1 MSDRDTSG
9 FTRASHQSQALC
21 LGTLGAAGLLMP
33 IAAWGFDSLWRFAV
47 AWGAA
52 AGGVWL
58 LSRARWH
65 WRMHAVALD
74 WGGLG
79 GLDPGLMLGGAFSV
93 DAPDLYE
100 RGRLHKDVRRLLE
113 VAGSQFPGKLT
124 LDTMATQLEDDGKGG
139 RKLVSWG
146 FQCVEPGFLTDTVT
160 QQRLQKTF
168 LKALGGI
175 WMFTFDPRS
184 DSFGGSCKSSIPKL
198 VFPPMWPVVVTAA
211 EAKKR
216 YIGWELKVGVSADGE
231 VGVCLERMAHV
242 KVIGETGAGKSVAA
256 RSWLEQFRTM
266 GWMLLLADGKGADY
280 VGYFAPDPDD
290 HGLPVPGTVAV
301 GLGASVR
308 GMAYIAA
315 VTLAYQILQERQEGS
330 MQAKIDDPENW
341 NSFIPVLLVM
351 DEIKGM
357 REKWRNN
364 LSKDEAKAVESMVTE
379 ITALGRELRV
389 HVLMI
394 SQDARDVSIPGVWN
408 SNLPL
413 TISLGKP
420 SEMTVNKAFED
431 SVRPKVRMIRES
443 MDPELKGRCLI
454 ASVDPDTG
462 AADALEYQG
471 YIGYSPGESW
481 NNSKLPPQCA
491 QRWPP
496 FKEQVSDRVPRLYT
510 RQWFRID
517 AKSEA
522 QLAAEAKGA
531 PDRGFIDFDMFTVE
545 EIKRMER
552 VALDMRDAS
561 GQIVPDPQMAKYDP
575 SRRQYVCRPPASN
588 RKSIKAEL

>member
-1 MSDRDTSG
+1 MTALMSDRDTSG

-33 IAAWGFDSLWRFAV
+33 IAVWGVDSLWRFAV

-65 WRMHAVALD
+65 WRVHAAVAAGEPEPSMAVT
-74 WGGLG
+74 GGQ
-79 GLDPGLMLGGAFSV
+79 MVTMSSQ
-93 DAPDLYE
+93 DL
-100 RGRLHKDVRRLLE
+100 RNKMIGRLLE
-113 VAGSQFPGKLT
+113 VAASQFPDKLV
-124 LDTMATQLEDDGKGG
+124 LDTAQVDFDNDDKGE

-146 FQCVEPGFLTDTVT
+146 FRCTEPGFLTDTSV
-160 QQRLQKTF
+160 QQKLQTTF
-168 LKALGGI
+168 LKSVGGI
-175 WMFTFDPRS
+175 WSFRFDAS
-184 DSFGGSCKSSIPKL
+184 NDLFGASRKSSIPKL
-198 VFPPMWPVVVTAA
+198 AFPPMWPVVATAA
-211 EAKKR
+211 EAKKG
-216 YIGWELKVGVSADGE
+216 YIGWELKVGVSAAGE

-280 VGYFAPDPDD
+280 VGYFAPDADD

-315 VTLAYQILQERQEGS
+315 VTLAYQIMQERQEGS
-330 MQAKIDDPENW
+330 MQAKIDDPDNW
-341 NSFIPVLLVM
+341 NNFAPVLLVM

-357 REKWRNN
+357 REKWRND
-364 LSKDEAKAVESMVTE
+364 LSRDEAKAVESMVTE

-491 QRWPP
+491 QKWPP

-517 AKSEA
+517 TKSEA

-552 VALDMRDAS
+552 VALDMRDAN

-575 SRRQYVCRPPASN
+575 SSRQYVCRSPVSN
-588 RKSIKAEL
+588 RNTVKAEL